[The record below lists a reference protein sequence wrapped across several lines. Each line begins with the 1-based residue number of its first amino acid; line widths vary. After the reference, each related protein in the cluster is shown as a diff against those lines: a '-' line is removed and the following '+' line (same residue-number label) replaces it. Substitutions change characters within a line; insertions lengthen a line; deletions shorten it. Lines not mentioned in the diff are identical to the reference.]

1 MKKFTIISALF
12 LLLFGVEQLNAQWIR
27 PAQYQ
32 DLLGRGTDVDWWTDG
47 QDYSSY
53 DWDRIVSDFSDAGIQ
68 HIRITIGRDVMN
80 EVDLQR
86 LDHQINACLHYG
98 IAPVVAYRPDYL
110 RGLSPAYRRA
120 RMTNWWRVVAERYRD
135 YSPRLSFDILLEPNS
150 SMFASYGALND
161 FYDECVTTI
170 RVSNP
175 YRILF
180 IAPTYNSDPMYL
192 KYLRIPRRADG
203 YLMAEWH
210 FMPQSNYRRA
220 WSNWI
225 NRRDYS
231 ERWFNDRIRAAAAW
245 QTSTGILTW
254 VGSWGGAAYFS
265 TTYTDEAAAFTQF
278 ICAALAAVRI
288 PFAVH
293 GVAGYYNPVR
303 HGWYASA
310 RRPMGAIFPRGGFG
324 PDRRPEPRPHR
335 GDGFSIGGR
344 RFDFS
349 PSEAPRNGFR
359 NDGRRDDYRR
369 DGFDVRRNGSG
380 NNRDF
385 QNRSFANGNGNRNGQ
400 FDRNGRRDAG
410 FDRSNGQYNAPREGN
425 RGSRQ
430 NNYGQVSDRSGMQN
444 GRPAFGQGQN
454 RNNRNGQGSFGRG
467 RSDGRPQNGQ
477 VAGSN
482 RGQNNQQSTSPSV
495 GRRQA
500 ETKRQPTVPES
511 RRGGGGFGNRR
522 DVKSI

>member
-32 DLLGRGTDVDWWTDG
+32 NLLGRGADVDWWTDG

-68 HIRITIGRDVMN
+68 HIRITIGRDMMS

-86 LDHQINACLHYG
+86 LDRQINACLRFG

-110 RGLSPAYRRA
+110 RGLSPAYRQA

-135 YSPRLSFDILLEPNS
+135 YSPRLSFDILLEPNR
-150 SMFASYGALND
+150 SMFASYDALND
-161 FYDECVTTI
+161 FYDDCVTAI
-170 RVSNP
+170 RMSNP

-210 FMPQSNYRRA
+210 FTPQSSYRRA

-231 ERWFNDRIRAAAAW
+231 ERLFNDRIRAAAAW
-245 QTSTGILTW
+245 QTATGILTW
-254 VGSWGGAAYFS
+254 VGGWGSAGYYG

-288 PFAVH
+288 PFAVR
-293 GVAGYYNPVR
+293 GVAGFYNPTR

-310 RRPMGAIFPRGGFG
+310 RRPMGTIFPRGSFG
-324 PDRRPEPRPHR
+324 TDRTPAPRPHQ

-344 RFDFS
+344 RFDFGAAD
-349 PSEAPRNGFR
+349 APRNGFR
-359 NDGRRDDYRR
+359 SDNRRNDYRQDGLNVRR
-369 DGFDVRRNGSG
+369 DGKGE
-380 NNRDF
+380 NRDF
-385 QNRSFANGNGNRNGQ
+385 QNRSFANQNGNQNGQ
-400 FDRNGRRDAG
+400 FEGNNRRNSNIGG
-410 FDRSNGQYNAPREGN
+410 SNGLYNAPREDK
-425 RGSRQ
+425 RDSRR
-430 NNYGQVSDRSGMQN
+430 NSIGQVSDRGGTQN
-444 GRPAFGQGQN
+444 GRSTLGQGQN
-454 RNNRNGQGSFGRG
+454 RNEQNIQGQFGRG
-467 RSDGRPQNGQ
+467 RSDNGSQTGRVENRG
-477 VAGSN
+477 
-482 RGQNNQQSTSPSV
+482 RGQNNQQSGSQSV

-500 ETKRQPTVPES
+500 ETKKQPSQSDS